1 MKIRINDIDLA
12 YDDHGVGMPI
22 IFLHAFPLNRS
33 MWDGIT
39 MALLGEQRYR
49 LVTLDWRGF
58 GESDITAG
66 ITTMDMLADDVVGLM
81 DALGMQR
88 VVICG
93 LSMGGYVAFALWR
106 KYASRIQGLILA
118 DTRPGAD
125 SEEGR
130 ANREQLA
137 QLAESQ
143 GVDAVADLQVPR
155 LLSDY
160 TRQQHPEVELR
171 VRQMIDAATADGVAA
186 ASRGMAQRPDSTNL
200 LPDITCPTLILVGE
214 QDPITPPSVAQEYG
228 SKIPNA
234 QIAIIPQAGHLSNLE
249 QAESYLEQVR
259 HFLLLIE

>member
-1 MKIRINDIDLA
+1 
-12 YDDHGVGMPI
+12 
-22 IFLHAFPLNRS
+22 

-39 MALLGEQRYR
+39 TALLGEQRYR

-58 GESDITAG
+58 GESDIPSG
-66 ITTMDMLADDVVGLM
+66 ITPMDVLADDVVGLM

-88 VVICG
+88 AVICG

-125 SEEGR
+125 NEEGKV
-130 ANREQLA
+130 NRERLA
-137 QLAESQ
+137 QLAELQ
-143 GVDAVADLQVPR
+143 GVDAIADIQVPR

-160 TRQQHPEVELR
+160 MRQQHPEVELR
-171 VRQMIDAATADGVAA
+171 VRQMIGAATVAGVAS

-200 LPDITCPTLILVGE
+200 LPDITCPTLILVGA
-214 QDPITPPSVAQEYG
+214 QDAITPPSVAQEYG

-234 QIAIIPQAGHLSNLE
+234 QIAVIPQAGHLSNVE
-249 QAESYLEQVR
+249 QSEVYLEQMHR
-259 HFLLLIE
+259 FLLLLE